1 MVISP
6 VRIPSVFIS
15 WLSARRENFPFFK
28 KIGVLLNNVVLVS
41 AVSHLGQL
49 RAFSRVPC
57 VIAGSHQ
64 LSILYMCAVLSHF
77 SHV

>member
-6 VRIPSVFIS
+6 VSIPSVFIS
-15 WLSARRENFPFFK
+15 WLSARRENFPFFR

-57 VIAGSHQ
+57 VIAGSH
-64 LSILYMCAVLSHF
+64 
-77 SHV
+77 